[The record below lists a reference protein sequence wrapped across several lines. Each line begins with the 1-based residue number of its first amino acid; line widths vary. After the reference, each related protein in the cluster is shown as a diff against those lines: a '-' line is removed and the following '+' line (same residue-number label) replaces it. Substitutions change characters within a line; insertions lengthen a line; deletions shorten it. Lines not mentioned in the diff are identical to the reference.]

1 MVLTAEAKRKRI
13 TTFGYVMKPM
23 GRTIR
28 QFSESFIKGKP
39 NTVLYPYQKLELPP
53 TYRGKHTIDFNRCIG
68 CSNCVQICPNDC
80 MWMQKIDDPVLG
92 KIERPGID
100 MGRCLFCGL
109 CVEVCPTVAIHE
121 TVEYELASNIRA
133 DIKFDPRDLRDD
145 KYADKVV
152 EERAK
157 HTIPVLD
164 LDKCTGCEK
173 CAGEC
178 PEMCI
183 AMMPIE
189 AVGKSKP
196 EFNLARCTGEGKCA
210 ISCTE
215 KALTMKDVYESYFE
229 MPEPKFALKSCTGC
243 GACARACPADAIYMM
258 EMPGTGKPTKDG
270 KPGKP
275 KKRAVFVLE
284 KCVGCGKCFR
294 SCKFDAIEMEGVE
307 E

>member
-1 MVLTAEAKRKRI
+1 MVLTAYKKRLGS
-13 TTFGYVMKPM
+13 FGFVLRPM
-23 GRTIR
+23 RRTGGQVWQSLIV
-28 QFSESFIKGKP
+28 GKP
-39 NTVLYPYQKLELPP
+39 NTVLYPYQKLNLPP
-53 TYRGKHTIDFNRCIG
+53 TYRGKHTLDFKRCIG

-80 MWMQKIDDPVLG
+80 MWMEKLEDAELG

-121 TVEYELASNIRA
+121 TVEFELADRNR
-133 DIKFDPRDLRDD
+133 DRIKFGPKELRDD
-145 KYADKVV
+145 SYADRIV
-152 EERAK
+152 EERQK
-157 HTIPVLD
+157 RQVPVLD

-189 AVGKSKP
+189 AVGKVKP
-196 EFNLARCTGEGKCA
+196 EITLPKCTACEKCVVA
-210 ISCTE
+210 CPE
-215 KALTMKDVYESYFE
+215 KALTMKDMYESYFE
-229 MPEPKFALKSCTGC
+229 MPEPRFILKNCTGC
-243 GACARACPADAIYMM
+243 TACAKACPADAIYMM
-258 EMPGTGKPTKDG
+258 DMPGTEKVLKDG
-270 KPGKP
+270 KKSKP

-294 SCKFDAIEMEGVE
+294 ACRFSAIEMPGVRK
-307 E
+307 